1 MKKIMNNKILKTLCP
16 VFVLLCSENAALASS
31 CEDEGTISVTGT
43 ASVTATPDVASLS
56 FVAASSG
63 KDAKAVRSNVE
74 QKAFILI
81 ESALK
86 LGLKK
91 EQIISESMSLY
102 PVYNYNDGK
111 RVFDGYNAN
120 REITFK
126 ISDFTLIEK
135 LTDLALK
142 AGIEQIGGFT
152 YELKDSS
159 SLKKIADAN
168 AITDA
173 KEKALRLAQG
183 FNVKVKGVC
192 RISFSDTQLEHAPR
206 FMAVNSAKQSMVA
219 EYTPAPVKVSSEVN
233 VVYTID

>member
-1 MKKIMNNKILKTLCP
+1 MKKIINNKLLKALCP
-16 VFVLLCSENAALASS
+16 VFALMISQNAAFATS
-31 CEDEGTISVTGT
+31 CEEEGTISVTGS
-43 ASVTATPDVASLS
+43 ASVSATPDVASLS
-56 FVAASSG
+56 FVASSSG
-63 KDAKAVRSNVE
+63 KDAKAVRANVE

-86 LGLKK
+86 IGLTK
-91 EQIISESMSLY
+91 EQIISQSLSLY
-102 PVYNYNDGK
+102 PVYNYDDGK

-152 YELKDSS
+152 YELKDR
-159 SLKKIADAN
+159 LAIKKIADAK

-173 KEKALRLAQG
+173 KEKALRLAHG

-192 RISFSDTQLEHAPR
+192 RIIFSDSQLEHAPR